1 MVLYII
7 PLIASARPSLNHV
20 VILNNV
26 GLTAGLA
33 KNTLFVFSCYYF
45 AFSYGA
51 WPANLATIKSYTRDK
66 RSVDRV
72 YLSALEVCS
81 RQSAIQ
87 IHVWAYLTLPGQICH
102 LVLHISVFVERPHA
116 FCGNNFYVSGL
127 TTGQDYTLVFNLHK
141 TIRFVSATTEA
152 TLSP

>member
-51 WPANLATIKSYTRDK
+51 WPANLAKPYTRDK

-81 RQSAIQ
+81 RQGAIQ
-87 IHVWAYLTLPGQICH
+87 MRV
-102 LVLHISVFVERPHA
+102 
-116 FCGNNFYVSGL
+116 
-127 TTGQDYTLVFNLHK
+127 
-141 TIRFVSATTEA
+141 
-152 TLSP
+152 